1 MKKLTLVAVLL
12 STGACATS
20 SPTEPSPTPT
30 NQVDYTAIGAS
41 DAIGYGASVVCFPF
55 ADCPTGT
62 GYVPVVTRSLQSS
75 GKTVTVLNLG
85 IPGAVI
91 GPDIQTIGNAVG
103 QGIVSNFIDAEMPF
117 AHKASTLITI
127 FAGGNDANAIGAAVK
142 AGMGGSDISAYIQAQ
157 VQAFGKDMA
166 TLVAGLQARAPS
178 ARIVI
183 LNLPNMAA
191 LPFSASKTS
200 TEKHY
205 FQQIAVGFSA
215 QANAMT
221 SKGAIVI
228 DLMCDSRMYDASIY
242 SSDGFH
248 PNDTGYAYLAG
259 LVFAA
264 ASGGAGTAPKA
275 SCAQMTIY

>member
-1 MKKLTLVAVLL
+1 MKKPALFLLLL
-12 STGACATS
+12 STAACATS
-20 SPTEPSPTPT
+20 PTAPGPTAA

-62 GYVPVVTRSLQSS
+62 GYVPDVTRALQSA

-91 GPDIQTIGNAVG
+91 GPDIQSIGNAVG
-103 QGIVSNFIDAEMPF
+103 QGIAANFLDGEMPF

-127 FAGGNDANAIGAAVK
+127 FAGGNDANAIGSAIQ
-142 AGMGGSDISAYIQAQ
+142 AGAGGTDIPGYIQTE
-157 VQAFGKDMA
+157 VQAFGKDLTA
-166 TLVAGLQARAPS
+166 LVSGLQARAPS
-178 ARIVI
+178 ARIVV

-191 LPFSASKTS
+191 LPFSAGKTS

-215 QANAMT
+215 QSNAMT
-221 SKGAIVI
+221 AKGAIVI
-228 DLMCDSRMYDASIY
+228 DLMCDSRMYDASMY

-264 ASGGAGTAPKA
+264 ASGGSGVAPKA
-275 SCAQMTIY
+275 SCSQMTIY